1 MDGHSLPL
9 CPSPPLL
16 SLTLAPPPLPN
27 TTKMHQ
33 NEQIPPSF
41 SASLLIFS
49 TLLLPFDPTTLSPRP
64 SPRHP
69 PSPSPAPVKS
79 KIPSAQPKPLPRFL
93 RRCCAFNAFCACR
106 ALPHNPPRSL
116 PPSSFLYYLLL
127 KSDGEMNPEGQ
138 EKLRRALLSAG
149 TSADRSINRLM
160 TQLIDLSMEVK

>member
-64 SPRHP
+64 SPPLPFPGTREIEDPQRTAKAAPSVP
-69 PSPSPAPVKS
+69 PTLLRIQRFLCLSRSTSQFAPV
-79 KIPSAQPKPLPRFL
+79 
-93 RRCCAFNAFCACR
+93 
-106 ALPHNPPRSL
+106 
-116 PPSSFLYYLLL
+116 PSSLLL
-127 KSDGEMNPEGQ
+127 LILFTAEE
-138 EKLRRALLSAG
+138 RR
-149 TSADRSINRLM
+149 
-160 TQLIDLSMEVK
+160 